1 MVSVSD
7 ATSNV
12 PSYYLLE
19 ADAGGGPDHGQQ
31 ISRQHSLQKGRPSS
45 IQRVIEA
52 LLHKQGAVLCCWVL
66 SHSSY
71 IDLHIPTLDSL
82 IMLTTTP
89 S

>member
-1 MVSVSD
+1 MVSG

-19 ADAGGGPDHGQQ
+19 ADARGGPDHSQE
-31 ISRQHSLQKGRPSS
+31 IPRQHSLQKGCPSS

-66 SHSSY
+66 SYCSY
-71 IDLHIPTLDSL
+71 IDLYIP
-82 IMLTTTP
+82 I
-89 S
+89 